1 MVISLEFDDTREETE
16 SICLCDPC
24 EKDRLVREVS
34 RKPQR
39 RETRI
44 RACIHV
50 DVFKMKPTGIGGIEY
65 RILYTNNT
73 SRARRL
79 YTTKNKNKALQT
91 TKYMSKYIEI
101 Q

>member
-1 MVISLEFDDTREETE
+1 MRE
-16 SICLCDPC
+16 I
-24 EKDRLVREVS
+24 S
-34 RKPQR
+34 RKLQN

-44 RACIHV
+44 RAYIYINI
-50 DVFKMKPTGIGGIEY
+50 FKIKLTGIKGIEY

-91 TKYMSKYIEI
+91 TKYISKYIEI
-101 Q
+101 